1 MVTPPQFFGGCF
13 VILLGIFCL
22 LIAVATARAQS
33 APLFHVKHD
42 SFSCYY
48 DTITHN
54 PALVVYYLEYGHFSG
69 SSKIS
74 GRHFKADIKLPR
86 PRVKDGDY
94 TNTGFVRGHLMSAAD
109 RDSNK
114 GWLKESY
121 LTSNLVP
128 MTMVFN
134 SGPWKVVEDS
144 CRLLAAQGHRLL
156 LVKLPM
162 YYKLQWPHGLVIQS
176 RSGAS
181 SRVLRIGIPSGFLC
195 LAKCVDCGQRWH
207 WYKEQLKLI
216 PELYY
221 ETSQAQPKLERSTSS
236 LLEHNTRFQESCI
249 THSSLYYDT
258 RVATLLLN
266 ILGTWSLEEYETIT
280 R

>member
-1 MVTPPQFFGGCF
+1 MKRIVTPAQFFGGLF
-13 VILLGIFCL
+13 IILLVVLGL

-33 APLFHVKHD
+33 APLFHAKHD

-54 PALVVYYLEYGHFSG
+54 PALVVYYLEYSHFSG

-74 GRHFKADIKLPR
+74 GRHFKADTKLPR
-86 PRVKDGDY
+86 PRVKDGNY

-156 LVKLPM
+156 VAKLPM
-162 YYKLQWPHGLVIQS
+162 YYKILWPHELAILSQKVGTANVI
-176 RSGAS
+176 
-181 SRVLRIGIPSGFLC
+181 RVGIPSGFLC
-195 LAKCVDCGQRWH
+195 LTKCVDCGQRWH

-216 PELYY
+216 HELYY
-221 ETSQAQPKLERSTSS
+221 GQSQALPVTQARE
-236 LLEHNTRFQESCI
+236 NSCI
-249 THSSLYYDT
+249 TPSSLYYDT

-266 ILGTWSLEEYETIT
+266 ILGAWSLEEYETIT

>member
-1 MVTPPQFFGGCF
+1 MKRTITTPQFFGKLF
-13 VILLGIFCL
+13 IILLMVLCL

-54 PALVVYYLEYGHFSG
+54 PALVVYYLEYSHFSG

-74 GRHFKADIKLPR
+74 GRHFKADTKLPR

-144 CRLLAAQGHRLL
+144 CRLLAAQGHRLQ

-162 YYKLQWPHGLVIQS
+162 YYKLLWPNELVIL
-176 RSGAS
+176 SGKVGTANVI
-181 SRVLRIGIPSGFLC
+181 RVGIPSGFMC
-195 LAKCVDCGQRWH
+195 MAKCVDCGHHWS

-221 ETSQAQPKLERSTSS
+221 AQSQALSVSQNPPGER
-236 LLEHNTRFQESCI
+236 I

-266 ILGTWSLEEYETIT
+266 ILGAWSLEEYETIT

>member
-1 MVTPPQFFGGCF
+1 MKRMVTPAQFFGGCF
-13 VILLGIFCL
+13 IVLLVIFCL

-48 DTITHN
+48 DTITNN

-74 GRHFKADIKLPR
+74 GRHFKADTKLPR

-144 CRLLAAQGHRLL
+144 CRLLAAKGHRLL

-162 YYKLQWPHGLVIQS
+162 YYKLQWPHGFIIQS
-176 RSGAS
+176 RSGAG

-195 LAKCVDCGQRWH
+195 LAKCVDCGQCWH

-221 ETSQAQPKLERSTSS
+221 EQGQATPVIHARE
-236 LLEHNTRFQESCI
+236 NSCI

-266 ILGTWSLEEYETIT
+266 ILGAWSLEEYETIT